1 MICMASTAV
10 EEEEEE
16 VEVQVPKKGKRSKH
30 AQQKESD
37 TPQGDDLTAGL
48 AASRK
53 QAAQALMAERMAAF
67 KKDKA
72 QPTAAASPFATHD
85 DDSDDDDE

>member
-1 MICMASTAV
+1 M
-10 EEEEEE
+10 
-16 VEVQVPKKGKRSKH
+16 
-30 AQQKESD
+30 
-37 TPQGDDLTAGL
+37 LTKGL
-48 AASRK
+48 AATRIAEAK
-53 QAAQALMAERMAAF
+53 ALMAERMAAF